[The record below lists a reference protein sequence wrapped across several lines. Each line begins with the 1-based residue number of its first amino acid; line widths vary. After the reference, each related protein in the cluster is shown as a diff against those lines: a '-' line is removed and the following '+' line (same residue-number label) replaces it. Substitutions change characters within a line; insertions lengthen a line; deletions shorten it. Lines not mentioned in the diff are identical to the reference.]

1 MAKPRPSQEIAKIGL
16 CWLLCSQDL
25 AGKLPKLG
33 SGGYGLAEKLPELGS
48 SGFGLPYETN
58 GQELVKNW
66 LSHL

>member
-48 SGFGLPYETN
+48 GCYGLAKT
-58 GQELVKNW
+58 
-66 LSHL
+66 

>member
-1 MAKPRPSQEIAKIGL
+1 MKFPIWALVVMAKPRPSQEIAKIGL

-48 SGFGLPYETN
+48 GCYGLAKT
-58 GQELVKNW
+58 
-66 LSHL
+66 